1 MYMNC
6 IDDVFEVFV
15 KELLGII
22 VIIIDI
28 VKRLEEKYLNELIK
42 LIKEFKLKFEILVK
56 FNKYRF

>member
-42 LIKEFKLKFEILVK
+42 LIKEFKLKFENLVK

>member
-28 VKRLEEKYLNELIK
+28 VKKLEEKYLNELIK